1 MADPADKNDVMTL
14 QKDHMEIIKEAAD
27 DSYNTL
33 NAIKDARF
41 DINSRVQ
48 QVQLNQDDRFF
59 QIGRDTEDLKAQVS
73 ALTIQVRDNSQLAA
87 LQTEKAVLQNTI
99 ELAKQST
106 YLSDKIDGDGEK
118 TRNLIND
125 LKTQD
130 LNRMLIE
137 RNAEIVEERGERRH
151 WRYAADQ
158 GQWASLQSQI
168 QAFGSQL
175 GQAQASMVNFGSQV
189 GVGQR
194 ATSNNVQ

>member
-106 YLSDKIDGDGEK
+106 YLSDKIDYDGEK

>member
-73 ALTIQVRDNSQLAA
+73 ALTTQVRDNAQLST

-106 YLSDKIDGDGEK
+106 YLSDKIDYDGEK